1 MEELQDAIE
10 DAQYMSAMHDEM
22 PRPTK
27 EWKWP
32 AADELQT
39 YLDKLKTVN
48 PKIFTPEGFCKGSL
62 GFYLVRE
69 CLISQ
74 YSLLSYLIHLSLLF
88 VFMKFQFM
96 KFCREQGGI
105 MKVMADFVEDVA
117 SFRVRN
123 HILIPMESA

>member
-32 AADELQT
+32 GADELQA

-62 GFYLVRE
+62 GFYLVRKF
-69 CLISQ
+69 LIPVFATGCHNCRETSLLLWYPLTSRIV
-74 YSLLSYLIHLSLLF
+74 YSLHIDLLLYSL
-88 VFMKFQFM
+88 
-96 KFCREQGGI
+96 
-105 MKVMADFVEDVA
+105 
-117 SFRVRN
+117 
-123 HILIPMESA
+123 